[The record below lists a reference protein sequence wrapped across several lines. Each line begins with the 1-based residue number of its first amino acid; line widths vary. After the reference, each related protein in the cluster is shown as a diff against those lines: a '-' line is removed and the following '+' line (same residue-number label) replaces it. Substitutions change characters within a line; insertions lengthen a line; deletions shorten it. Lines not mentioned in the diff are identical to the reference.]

1 MTQPNLSLNIH
12 KVIILILIH
21 IIQGNNLPILDM
33 FINPVKKP
41 MLKAKENAMKK
52 LIQNYI
58 SNEMNVDIFNKV
70 MIIVT
75 IGSVREDAI

>member
-1 MTQPNLSLNIH
+1 
-12 KVIILILIH
+12 
-21 IIQGNNLPILDM
+21 M